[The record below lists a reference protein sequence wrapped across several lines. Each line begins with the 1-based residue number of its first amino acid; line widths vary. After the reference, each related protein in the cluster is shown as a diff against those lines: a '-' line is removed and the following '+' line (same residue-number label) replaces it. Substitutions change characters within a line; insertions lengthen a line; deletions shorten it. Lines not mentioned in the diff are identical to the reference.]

1 VLSFCGS
8 CKEADGPAPSALL
21 VMQRILDKH
30 QTELLTEDRRLL
42 GSLHASL
49 ARCAASREDQ
59 NTLERSIRQLDELF
73 LFVVVG
79 EFNAGKSTFI
89 NALLGRQVLPD
100 GVTPTTTRIHHL
112 KFGEA
117 DTTTIGEN
125 GIEEITAPVEILRE
139 VHIVDTPGT
148 NALDRDHEA
157 ITSDFVPRAD
167 LVLFVTSAD
176 RPFTESERSFMQ
188 GIHQWGKKL
197 VFVVNKIDILRS
209 DDDLDEVVRYVHDNG
224 ERLLGFASE
233 VFPVSSQE
241 ALSAKLEPEVDHALL
256 EHSRLPPLESFLL
269 ETLDETER
277 IRLKLL
283 NPLGVGRRLA
293 ETYREAT
300 DSRLEVLADDF
311 AALDHVE
318 RQLDL
323 YGQDM
328 SREFRF
334 RLTDV
339 DNILHEFE
347 RRGMKYFDETLRLS
361 RAIDLMNKAKIKADF
376 ERQVIAD
383 APQEIEK
390 KVDELIDWMVKA
402 ELRQWQGVSES
413 LSQRRT
419 EHDRRMVGEIGTFD
433 YDRQTLLE
441 TVGRAA
447 QRAVAGYNRAAEV
460 DRMAESVRT
469 AVAGTAIIEVS
480 ALGLGAIITLMATT
494 QLADVTGLM
503 AAGTLALLGL
513 FVLPARRRQ
522 AKKELSNKILE
533 LREQLM
539 SSLTEQFEREI
550 ERSRHRIEEAIGP
563 YTRFVKAERQRLEEL
578 NAELEASKDSLA
590 ALQSEIDKL

>member
-1 VLSFCGS
+1 
-8 CKEADGPAPSALL
+8 
-21 VMQRILDKH
+21 MQKILDKH
-30 QTELLTEDRRLL
+30 QTELLIEERRLL
-42 GSLHASL
+42 GDLHVSLVRS
-49 ARCAASREDQ
+49 AASREDQ
-59 NTLERSIRQLDELF
+59 RTLERSIRQLDDLF
-73 LFVVVG
+73 LLVVVG

-112 KFGEA
+112 KYGEA
-117 DTTTIGEN
+117 NGGSVGEE
-125 GIEEITAPVEILRE
+125 GIEEITAPVEILDE

-176 RPFTESERSFMQ
+176 RPFTESERNFMN
-188 GIHQWGKKL
+188 GIRQWGKKL

-209 DDDLDEVVRYVHDNG
+209 QEDLEQVVDYVRDNG

-233 VFPVSSQE
+233 VFPVSSQQ
-241 ALSAKLEPEVDHALL
+241 ALSAKLRPTVDEELL
-256 EHSRLPPLESFLL
+256 AHSRLPSLESFLL

-283 NPLGVGRRLA
+283 NPLGVGRHLA
-293 ETYREAT
+293 ETCSDAT
-300 DSRLEVLADDF
+300 VSRLEVLAEDF
-311 AALDHVE
+311 EAIDHVE

-328 SREFRF
+328 AREFRY

-339 DNILHEFE
+339 DNILLEFE
-347 RRGMKYFDETLRLS
+347 RRGMEYFDETLRLP
-361 RAIDLMNKAKIKADF
+361 RAFDLMNKAKIKADF
-376 ERQVIAD
+376 ERQVIGR
-383 APQEIEK
+383 APQQIETKVNEI
-390 KVDELIDWMVKA
+390 IDWMVEA
-402 ELRQWQGVSES
+402 ELRQWKGVSES
-413 LSQRRT
+413 LSKRRV
-419 EHDRRMVGEIGTFD
+419 EHDSKLVGEMGTFE

-447 QRAVAGYNRAAEV
+447 QDAVDGYSRVAEI

-513 FVLPARRRQ
+513 FVLPARRKR
-522 AKKELSNKILE
+522 AKKELSKKILV
-533 LREQLM
+533 LREKLM
-539 SSLTEQFEREI
+539 SSLTEQFDREVERA
-550 ERSRHRIEEAIGP
+550 RHRIEEAIGP
-563 YTRFVKAERQRLEEL
+563 YTRFVRAEREKLEEL
-578 NAELEASKDSLA
+578 HSALGESKDSLA
-590 ALQSEIDKL
+590 GLQVEIEKL

>member
-1 VLSFCGS
+1 MSRKVVAEKLQQKKRALSVLSG
-8 CKEADGPAPSALL
+8 
-21 VMQRILDKH
+21 
-30 QTELLTEDRRLL
+30 
-42 GSLHASL
+42 
-49 ARCAASREDQ
+49 CAASREDQ
-59 NTLERSIRQLDELF
+59 TTLERSIRQLDDLF
-73 LFVVVG
+73 LLVVVG

-112 KFGEA
+112 KYGET
-117 DTTTIGEN
+117 DGTTVGED
-125 GIEEITAPVEILRE
+125 GIEEITAPVEILEE

-167 LVLFVTSAD
+167 LLLFVTSVD
-176 RPFTESERSFMQ
+176 RPFTESERNFMN
-188 GIHQWGKKL
+188 GVRQWGKKL
-197 VFVVNKIDILRS
+197 VFVVNKIDILQS
-209 DDDLDEVVRYVHDNG
+209 DDDLSQVVDYVSENG
-224 ERLLGFASE
+224 ERLLGFAPQ
-233 VFPVSSQE
+233 VFPVSSQQ
-241 ALSAKLEPEVDHALL
+241 ALTAKMRSELDQALL
-256 EHSRLPPLESFLL
+256 EHSRFPPLESYLL
-269 ETLDETER
+269 ETLDESER

-283 NPLGVGRRLA
+283 NPIGVGKRLA
-293 ETYREAT
+293 DTYYDAT
-300 DSRLEVLADDF
+300 ESRLEVLAEDF
-311 AALDHVE
+311 AAIDHVG

-328 SREFRF
+328 SREFRY

-347 RRGMKYFDETLRLS
+347 RRGMEYFDETLRLA
-361 RAIDLMNKAKIKADF
+361 RAVDLMNKAKIKADF
-376 ERQVIAD
+376 ERQVIGR

-390 KVDELIDWMVKA
+390 KVNEIIDWMVEA
-402 ELRQWQGVSES
+402 ELRQWKGVSDN
-413 LSQRRT
+413 LSKRRI
-419 EHDRRMVGEIGTFD
+419 EHDSKLVGEIGSFE
-433 YDRQTLLE
+433 YDRQKLLE

-447 QRAVAGYNRAAEV
+447 QEAVDGYSRAAEI

-513 FVLPARRRQ
+513 FVLPARRRR
-522 AKKELSNKILE
+522 AKKELSNKILR
-533 LREQLM
+533 LREKLM

-550 ERSRHRIEEAIGP
+550 ERSRHRIEEAIAP
-563 YTRFVKAERQRLEEL
+563 YTRFVKAERQKLEEL
-578 NAELEASKDSLA
+578 TAELGTAKDSLA
-590 ALQSEIDKL
+590 SLQDEVEKL

>member
-1 VLSFCGS
+1 M
-8 CKEADGPAPSALL
+8 ADDGAPIAPL
-21 VMQRILDKH
+21 VMQRILDRR
-30 QTELLTEDRRLL
+30 QTKLLTEERRLL
-42 GSLHASL
+42 GSLQATL

-59 NTLERSIRQLDELF
+59 RTLERSIRQLDDLF
-73 LFVVVG
+73 LLVVVG

-112 KFGEA
+112 KYGEA
-117 DTTTIGEN
+117 NSRAVGED
-125 GIEEITAPVEILRE
+125 GIEEITAPVEILDE

-176 RPFTESERSFMQ
+176 RPFTESERNFMN
-188 GIHQWGKKL
+188 GVRQWGKKL
-197 VFVVNKIDILRS
+197 VFVVNKIDILQS
-209 DDDLDEVVRYVHDNG
+209 DEDLQQVVAYVSDNG
-224 ERLLGFASE
+224 ERLLGFPSE
-233 VFPVSSQE
+233 VFPVSSQL
-241 ALSAKLEPEVDHALL
+241 ALTAKMRPEVDQALL
-256 EHSRLPPLESFLL
+256 DHSRLPPLESFLL

-283 NPLGVGRRLA
+283 SPLGVGRRLVD
-293 ETYREAT
+293 TYGDAT
-300 DSRLEVLADDF
+300 ESRLEVLAEDF
-311 AALDHVE
+311 AAIDQVE

-328 SREFRF
+328 SREFRY

-347 RRGMKYFDETLRLS
+347 RRGMEYFDETLRLA
-361 RAIDLMNKAKIKADF
+361 RAFDLMNKAKIKADF
-376 ERQVIAD
+376 ERQVIGN

-390 KVDELIDWMVKA
+390 KVNEIIDWMVEA
-402 ELRQWQGVSES
+402 ELRQWQGVSDN
-413 LSQRRT
+413 LSKRRL
-419 EHDRRMVGEIGTFD
+419 EHDSKLVGEIGSFE
-433 YDRQTLLE
+433 YDRQKLLE

-447 QRAVAGYNRAAEV
+447 QEAVDTYSRAAEI

-494 QLADVTGLM
+494 QVADVTGLM

-513 FVLPARRRQ
+513 FVLPARRKR
-522 AKKELSNKILE
+522 AKKELSKKILQ
-533 LREQLM
+533 LRENLM
-539 SSLTEQFEREI
+539 SSLTQQFEREI
-550 ERSRHRIEEAIGP
+550 ERSRHRIEEAIAP
-563 YTRFVKAERQRLEEL
+563 YTRFVKAERQKLEEL
-578 NAELEASKDSLA
+578 TTEIRTSKDSLA
-590 ALQSEIDKL
+590 GLQDEIEKL

>member
-1 VLSFCGS
+1 MEPVRPF
-8 CKEADGPAPSALL
+8 
-21 VMQRILDKH
+21 VMQKILDKR
-30 QTELLTEDRRLL
+30 QTELLAEERRLL
-42 GSLHASL
+42 SDLHATL
-49 ARCAASREDQ
+49 VRCAASREDQ
-59 NTLERSIRQLDELF
+59 STLERSIRQLDDLF
-73 LFVVVG
+73 LLVVVG

-100 GVTPTTTRIHHL
+100 GVTPTTTRVHHL
-112 KFGEA
+112 KYGEA
-117 DTTTIGEN
+117 NGGSVGES
-125 GIEEITAPVEILRE
+125 GIQEITAPVDILDE

-176 RPFTESERSFMQ
+176 RPFTESERSFMH
-188 GIHQWGKKL
+188 GVRQWGKKL
-197 VFVVNKIDILRS
+197 VFIVNKIDILQS
-209 DDDLDEVVRYVHDNG
+209 QEDQKQVVTYVTEAG
-224 ERLLGFASE
+224 ERLLGFEPE
-233 VFPVSSQE
+233 VFPVSSLQALTAKMRPEIDQE
-241 ALSAKLEPEVDHALL
+241 LLDHSL
-256 EHSRLPPLESFLL
+256 LPPLEKFLL
-269 ETLDETER
+269 ETLDESER

-283 NPLGVGRRLA
+283 NPLGVGRRLVD
-293 ETYREAT
+293 TYGEAT
-300 DSRLEVLADDF
+300 ESRLEVLAEDF
-311 AALDHVE
+311 EAIDHVE

-328 SREFRF
+328 SREFRY

-347 RRGMKYFDETLRLS
+347 RRGMEYFDEALRLA
-361 RAIDLMNKAKIKADF
+361 RAFDLMNKAKTKADF
-376 ERQVIAD
+376 ERQVIGR

-390 KVDELIDWMVKA
+390 KVDEIIDWMVEA
-402 ELRQWQGVSES
+402 ELRQWQGVSDS
-413 LSQRRT
+413 LSKRRI
-419 EHDRRMVGEIGTFD
+419 EHDSRLVGEMGSFE
-433 YDRQTLLE
+433 YDRQKLLE

-447 QRAVAGYNRAAEV
+447 QDAVDGYSRAAEV

-513 FVLPARRRQ
+513 FVLPARRKR
-522 AKKELSNKILE
+522 AKKELHAKILE
-533 LREQLM
+533 LREKLM
-539 SSLTEQFEREI
+539 STLTEQFEREI

-563 YTRFVKAERQRLEEL
+563 YTRFVKAERQKLEEL
-578 NAELEASKDSLA
+578 SSELRSSRDSMAGLQAEIE
-590 ALQSEIDKL
+590 KL